1 MSNANMEILRI
12 FIPFIIL
19 LLIIG
24 FYYILATRNLIRILL
39 GVEIITKAALLAIIV
54 AGYVTNNI
62 PLAQSLA
69 IIMIIIEVFVVAI
82 AAGIIIQI
90 YKRTGSLNAR
100 NIRNLRG

>member
-1 MSNANMEILRI
+1 MSATNVEILNI

-24 FYYILATRNLIRILL
+24 FYYILATRNLVRILL
-39 GVEIITKAALLAIIV
+39 GVEIITKAALLSIIV
-54 AGYVTNNI
+54 AGYVTNNL

-90 YKRTGSLNAR
+90 YKKTGSVDAR

>member
-1 MSNANMEILRI
+1 MTTTNLEVLRI
-12 FIPFIIL
+12 SIPFIIL
-19 LLIIG
+19 LIITG

-69 IIMIIIEVFVVAI
+69 IIMIIIEVFVISV

-90 YKRTGSLNAR
+90 YKRTGSVDAR

>member
-1 MSNANMEILRI
+1 MSATNVDILGT

-54 AGYVTNNI
+54 AGYVTNNM

-90 YKRTGSLNAR
+90 YKKTGSVDAR

>member
-1 MSNANMEILRI
+1 MSTANVEILKI
-12 FIPFIIL
+12 FIPFFIL

-24 FYYILATRNLIRILL
+24 FYYMLATRNLIRILL

-54 AGYVTNNI
+54 VGYVTNNI

-69 IIMIIIEVFVVAI
+69 IIMIIIEVFVIAV

-90 YKRTGSLNAR
+90 YKRTGSVDTR

>member
-1 MSNANMEILRI
+1 MNATHLEVLRI

-19 LLIIG
+19 LIIIG

-54 AGYVTNNI
+54 VGYVTNNM

-69 IIMIIIEVFVVAI
+69 IIMIIIEVFVISV
-82 AAGIIIQI
+82 AAGVIIQI
-90 YKRTGSLNAR
+90 YKHTGSVDVR

>member
-1 MSNANMEILRI
+1 MSTANVEILKL
-12 FIPFIIL
+12 FIPFVIL

-24 FYYILATRNLIRILL
+24 FYYILATRNLVRILL
-39 GVEIITKAALLAIIV
+39 GVEIITKAALLSIIV
-54 AGYVTNNI
+54 VGYVTDNM

-69 IIMIIIEVFVVAI
+69 VIMIIIEVFVIAV

-90 YKRTGSLNAR
+90 YKVTGSVDAR

>member
-39 GVEIITKAALLAIIV
+39 GVEIITKAALLAIIL
-54 AGYVTNNI
+54 AGYITNNI
-62 PLAQSLA
+62 PLSQSLA

>member
-54 AGYVTNNI
+54 AGYITNNI

>member
-1 MSNANMEILRI
+1 MSTANVEILKL
-12 FIPFIIL
+12 FIPFVIL

-39 GVEIITKAALLAIIV
+39 GVEIITKAALLSIIV
-54 AGYVTNNI
+54 VGYVTDNM

-69 IIMIIIEVFVVAI
+69 IIMIIIEVFVIAV

-90 YKRTGSLNAR
+90 YKLTGSVDAR

>member
-1 MSNANMEILRI
+1 MSTANVEILKL
-12 FIPFIIL
+12 FIPFVIL

-24 FYYILATRNLIRILL
+24 FYYILATRNLVRILL
-39 GVEIITKAALLAIIV
+39 GVEIITKAALLSIIV
-54 AGYVTNNI
+54 VGYITDNM

-69 IIMIIIEVFVVAI
+69 IIMIIIEVFVIAV

-90 YKRTGSLNAR
+90 YKVTGSVDAR

>member
-54 AGYVTNNI
+54 AGYITNNI

-69 IIMIIIEVFVVAI
+69 IIMIIVEVFVVAI

>member
-1 MSNANMEILRI
+1 MSTTNIEILRI

-19 LLIIG
+19 LIITG

-39 GVEIITKAALLAIIV
+39 GVEIITKAALIAIIV
-54 AGYVTNNI
+54 AGYVTNNT
-62 PLAQSLA
+62 PLAQSLT
-69 IIMIIIEVFVVAI
+69 IIMIIIEVFVVAV

-90 YKRTGSLNAR
+90 YKRTGSVDAR

>member
-1 MSNANMEILRI
+1 MSTANVEILKL
-12 FIPFIIL
+12 FIPFVIL

-24 FYYILATRNLIRILL
+24 FYYILATRNLVRILL
-39 GVEIITKAALLAIIV
+39 GVEIITKAALLSIIV
-54 AGYVTNNI
+54 VGYVTDNM

-69 IIMIIIEVFVVAI
+69 IIMIIIEVFVIAV

-90 YKRTGSLNAR
+90 YKVTGSVDAR

>member
-1 MSNANMEILRI
+1 MSTANVEILKL
-12 FIPFIIL
+12 FIPFVIL

-24 FYYILATRNLIRILL
+24 FYYILATRNLVRILL
-39 GVEIITKAALLAIIV
+39 GVEIITKAALLSIIV
-54 AGYVTNNI
+54 VGYVTNNM

-69 IIMIIIEVFVVAI
+69 IIMIIIEVFVIAV

-90 YKRTGSLNAR
+90 YKLTGSVDAR

>member
-1 MSNANMEILRI
+1 MTTTNLEVLRI
-12 FIPFIIL
+12 SIPFIIL
-19 LLIIG
+19 LLIVG

-39 GVEIITKAALLAIIV
+39 GVEIITKAALLTIIV
-54 AGYVTNNI
+54 VGYVTNNI

-69 IIMIIIEVFVVAI
+69 IIMIIIEVFVISV

-90 YKRTGSLNAR
+90 YKRTGSVDAR

>member
-1 MSNANMEILRI
+1 MSATNMEILRV
-12 FIPFIIL
+12 FIPFVIL

-24 FYYILATRNLIRILL
+24 FYYILATRNLVRILL
-39 GVEIITKAALLAIIV
+39 GVEIITKATLLSIIV
-54 AGYVTNNI
+54 VGYVTNNM

-69 IIMIIIEVFVVAI
+69 IIMIIIEVFVIAV

-90 YKRTGSLNAR
+90 YKTTGSVDAR

>member
-39 GVEIITKAALLAIIV
+39 GVEIITKAALLAIIL
-54 AGYVTNNI
+54 AGYITNNI

>member
-1 MSNANMEILRI
+1 MSNANVEILKL
-12 FIPFIIL
+12 FIPFVIL

-24 FYYILATRNLIRILL
+24 FYYILATINLVRILL
-39 GVEIITKAALLAIIV
+39 GVENITKAALLSIIV
-54 AGYVTNNI
+54 VGYVTDNM

-69 IIMIIIEVFVVAI
+69 IIMIIIEVFVIAV

-90 YKRTGSLNAR
+90 YKLTGSVDAR

>member
-1 MSNANMEILRI
+1 MSAENTEILRI

-19 LLIIG
+19 LLIAG
-24 FYYILATRNLIRILL
+24 FYFILATRNLIRILL
-39 GVEIITKAALLAIIV
+39 GVEIITKAALLAIIL

-62 PLAQSLA
+62 ALAQSLA
-69 IIMIIIEVFVVAI
+69 IIMIIIEVFVVAV

-90 YKRTGSLNAR
+90 YKKTGSVDAR

>member
-1 MSNANMEILRI
+1 MSATNMEILRV
-12 FIPFIIL
+12 FIPFVIL

-24 FYYILATRNLIRILL
+24 FYYILATRNLVRILL
-39 GVEIITKAALLAIIV
+39 GVEIITKATLLSIIV
-54 AGYVTNNI
+54 VGYVTNNM

-69 IIMIIIEVFVVAI
+69 IIMIIIEVFVIAV

-90 YKRTGSLNAR
+90 YKVTGAVDAR